1 MRSGT
6 RAFVGRLLRDGSGLS
21 AIEFAM
27 MMPIF
32 FFLLTGLV
40 DFGRLI
46 MISQKL
52 QSGTFIL
59 ADLAAR
65 DDEITE
71 AQIVDIFLALGN
83 VVEPFD
89 LSTRGRSYVTSVTG
103 GPVGTDPQ
111 INWQRA
117 GAGTLAATSQ
127 IGVAGGVAAIP
138 PDLPLAEDEN
148 LIVAEVFYDYEPI
161 FGISFGADVLRRVAY
176 YRPRLGSLES
186 ITP

>member
-1 MRSGT
+1 MMSGLK
-6 RAFVGRLLRDGSGLS
+6 ALLSRLLRDRSGLS

-32 FFLLTGLV
+32 LVLLTGMV

-46 MISQKL
+46 LISQKL

-65 DDEITE
+65 DETLSE
-71 AQIVDIFLALGN
+71 AQIIDIFLALGN

-89 LSTRGRSYVTSVTG
+89 LSTRGRGYVTSVTG
-103 GPVGTDPQ
+103 GPVGSDPQ
-111 INWQRA
+111 ISWQRA

-127 IGVAGGVAAIP
+127 IGVEGGVAAIP
-138 PDLPLAEDEN
+138 PDLPLADGEN
-148 LIVAEVFYDYEPI
+148 LIVTEVYYDYDPI
-161 FGISFGADVLRRVAY
+161 FGMSFGADVLRRVAY
-176 YRPRLGSLES
+176 YRPRLGALTTVS
-186 ITP
+186 P